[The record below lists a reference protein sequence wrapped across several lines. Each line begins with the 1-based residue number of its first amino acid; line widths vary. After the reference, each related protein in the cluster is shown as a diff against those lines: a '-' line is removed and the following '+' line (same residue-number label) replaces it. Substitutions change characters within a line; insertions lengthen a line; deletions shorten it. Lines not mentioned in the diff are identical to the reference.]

1 MIELILDEKTDFHTL
16 SRARIAINVHG
27 RTPSALAAMEL
38 AIKAPGHWVV
48 VIGEQSL
55 VTRLTGVREG
65 FAGES
70 LGQVCPRDMIVPR
83 LSAQG
88 HPLASLA
95 VRWWRQERIGRVQI
109 VVMLPGAITKAF
121 VGDAV
126 SIVAKDGAA

>member
-1 MIELILDEKTDFHTL
+1 MIELLIDDKTDFHTL
-16 SRARIAINVHG
+16 SRARNAIAVHG

-38 AIKAPGHWVV
+38 AARAPGHWVV

-55 VTRLTGVREG
+55 VTKLTGVREG
-65 FAGES
+65 FQGES

-83 LSAQG
+83 LAAQG

-95 VRWWRQERIGRVQI
+95 VRWWRQERAGRVQI
-109 VVMLPGAITKAF
+109 VVMLPGAVVRAF